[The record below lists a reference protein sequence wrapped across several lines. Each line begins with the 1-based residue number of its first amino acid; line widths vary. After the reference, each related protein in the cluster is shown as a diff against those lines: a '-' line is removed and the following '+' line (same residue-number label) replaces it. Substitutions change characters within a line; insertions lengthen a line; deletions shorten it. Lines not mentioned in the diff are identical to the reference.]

1 VDKPVPTWF
10 NDAQCKVDI
19 ILDKL
24 EYSGNFSL
32 KNTLQNISNVS
43 TEFNRHYLQILMID
57 G

>member
-1 VDKPVPTWF
+1 MPTWF